1 MKYELTWD
9 DVVDRVEEI
18 LTSLLVGFPEIC
30 PEEAISVYPVPR
42 GGIFAAL
49 VMQRVALDHG
59 YTIEIVSSPKDSFF
73 LIDDIIDSGK
83 TQKQYKQI
91 TDRPFYALVDK
102 NKEDQSGWYVFP
114 WEQISSERGPEENIT
129 RIIQYIGDDPQREG
143 LQETPSRVVKSYS
156 HLYSGY
162 DADVNQIIKVFE
174 DDSCKEMVVLKDIEF
189 YSTCEHHMLPFFG
202 KAHIAYIP
210 DGRVMGVSKLARLL
224 EVYSRRLQIQ
234 ERICQQVTSALDAH
248 LKPLGSACVLHAQHF
263 CMTSRGVQK
272 QNSIMVTSSLTGSFL
287 EPAVRNEFLNF
298 IRS

>member
-9 DVVDRVEEI
+9 DVEVRARSI
-18 LTSLLVGFPEIC
+18 LSSVLGRFPELHQ
-30 PEEAISVYPVPR
+30 ERTISAYPVPR

-49 VMQRVALDHG
+49 VLQRVATMNG
-59 YTIEIVSSPKDSFF
+59 YTIEMVSRPEDSSF
-73 LIDDIIDSGK
+73 LIDDIIDSGR
-83 TQKQYKQI
+83 TQEQHKQ
-91 TDRPFYALVDK
+91 TNRPFYALVDK
-102 NKEDQSGWYVFP
+102 TREDVSGWYIFP
-114 WEQISSERGPEENIT
+114 WEVVALERGPEENIT
-129 RIIQYIGDDPQREG
+129 RIIEYIGDDPNREG

-156 HLYSGY
+156 QLFSGY
-162 DADVNQIIKVFE
+162 GVDVNQIIKVFE

-189 YSTCEHHMLPFFG
+189 YSTCEHHILPFFG

-234 ERICQQVTSALDAH
+234 ERICQQVTSALDTY
-248 LKPLGSACVLHAQHF
+248 LMPLGSACVLQAQHF